1 MNDRFVLA
9 ARLGTF
15 ISCLLAML
23 SIASCARMGTQTSP
37 AAAGWIPV
45 AAPAELNA
53 PGAQWIKVDARAGH
67 KMLAAVFRPQGAGL
81 FPVVVV
87 LHGASGL
94 QPDHLALAEEVA
106 RAGFLAVAGCW
117 QFIASPPAAAPNPV
131 CSEAPPQAA
140 WQADPA
146 ANSGKELIAAART
159 LPGVRPDRVG
169 LYGLS
174 RGGNA
179 ALWAASTGASVQ
191 AIVADAP
198 AHHPAARVSPPPPS
212 TQTAVGG
219 LAAPTLILHG
229 TADRIVPVDQSRE
242 YERAARALGKPV
254 TAVFFE
260 GMGHMVT
267 FTPAGAEPQA
277 LVEARRKVQPE
288 ARRQTIEFLREHL
301 TRAPR

>member
-1 MNDRFVLA
+1 MNDRVVPAGRIATFV
-9 ARLGTF
+9 
-15 ISCLLAML
+15 SCFLVML
-23 SIASCARMGTQTSP
+23 SMASYARMGTQISP
-37 AAAGWIPV
+37 AAIGWMPV

-53 PGAQWIKVDARAGH
+53 PGAQWIKVEARAGH
-67 KMLAAVFRPQGAGL
+67 KMLAAVFRPQGAGP

-106 RAGFLAVAGCW
+106 RAGFVVVAGCW
-117 QFIASPPAAAPNPV
+117 QLIASPPAAAPNPV

-159 LPGVRPDRVG
+159 LPGVRSDRVG

-191 AIVADAP
+191 AVVVDAP
-198 AHHPAARVSPPPPS
+198 AHLPLRVDPPPPS
-212 TQTAVGG
+212 TQSAVAG
-219 LAAPTLILHG
+219 LAAPTLLLHG
-229 TADRIVPVDQSRE
+229 TADRVVPVDQSRE
-242 YERAARALGKPV
+242 YERAARALGKPIR
-254 TAVFFE
+254 AVYID

-267 FTPAGAEPQA
+267 FTPPAREAEA
-277 LVEARRKVQPE
+277 LAEVRRKTQPE
-288 ARRQTIEFLREHL
+288 ARRQAIEFLREHL
-301 TRAPR
+301 K